1 MVFGLSGNNY
11 NSLYDAVS
19 EIGQSRTVK
28 AGNEWILVFRTFTPE
43 PNVIQDV
50 KDVLSSLDIE
60 DIRYID
66 SLLLVGSK
74 KSVKVDS
81 SLVEDLVGDRT
92 RSPVIIT
99 SMKDEID
106 RDFGFKIYER
116 GPHRRLAARIPLI
129 EIKDYKDEFTDR
141 IKDNILNDG
150 SITPDTL
157 DDILSVYLIAD
168 ETYVRIDPGTFFQE
182 IFDIPLKVTAKTDG
196 YGRPTPSERIILG
209 ESPRELV
216 ELALN
221 RLKQHNI
228 YRDVQFVEAAGL
240 PYSFDALAVQED
252 YRVLIKY
259 MDAPSDDDDVLPMK
273 LFMEALDVREGW
285 ILTSIPNGDGQ
296 SLNKWEKDNIS
307 VLTIND
313 L

>member
-1 MVFGLSGNNY
+1 MVFGLNGNTH
-11 NSLYDAVS
+11 NSLYNAVS
-19 EIGQSRTVK
+19 EIGQSRTVR
-28 AGNEWILVFRTFTPE
+28 AGNEWILVFRTHTQE
-43 PNVIQDV
+43 PDVIQDV

-66 SLLLVGSK
+66 SLLLIGSK
-74 KSVKVDS
+74 KSVKVDT

-92 RSPVIIT
+92 RTPVIIT

-106 RDFGFKIYER
+106 RDFGFKVYDR
-116 GPHRRLAARIPLI
+116 GPHRRLAARIPII
-129 EIKDYKDEFTDR
+129 EIKDFKDEFTNR
-141 IKDNILNDG
+141 IKDNISNDG

-182 IFDIPLKVTAKTDG
+182 IFDLPPKVMSKTAETE
-196 YGRPTPSERIILG
+196 RPTPSDRIILG

-221 RLKQHNI
+221 RLKEHDI

-240 PYSFDALAVQED
+240 PYNFDALAVQED
-252 YRVLIKY
+252 DGVLIQY
-259 MDAPSDDDDVLPMK
+259 MDAPSDDDILPMK
-273 LFMEALDVREGW
+273 LFMEALNVREGW

-296 SLNKWEKDNIS
+296 PLNKWEKDNIS

>member
-1 MVFGLSGNNY
+1 MVFCLSGNTY

-19 EIGQSRTVK
+19 EMGQSRTVK

-43 PNVIQDV
+43 PDVIQDV
-50 KDVLSSLDIE
+50 KYVLSSLDIE

-66 SLLLVGSK
+66 SLLLIGSK

-106 RDFGFKIYER
+106 RDFGFKVYDR
-116 GPHRRLAARIPLI
+116 GPHRRLAARMPLI
-129 EIKDYKDEFTDR
+129 EIKDFKDEFTDK
-141 IKDNILNDG
+141 IKDNILNDS

-182 IFDIPLKVTAKTDG
+182 IFDLPLKVTAKING
-196 YGRPTPSERIILG
+196 PGRPIPSEGIILG

-216 ELALN
+216 ELAIN

-228 YRDVQFVEAAGL
+228 YRDVQFMEAAGL
-240 PYSFDALAVQED
+240 LYSFDALAVQED
-252 YRVLIKY
+252 DRVLIKY
-259 MDAPSDDDDVLPMK
+259 MDAPSDDDVLPMK

-296 SLNKWEKDNIS
+296 PLNKWEKDNIS

>member
-1 MVFGLSGNNY
+1 MVFGLNDNTY
-11 NSLYDAVS
+11 NGLYDAVS
-19 EIGQSRTVK
+19 EIGQSRTVRT
-28 AGNEWILVFRTFTPE
+28 GNEWILVFRTFTQE
-43 PNVIQDV
+43 PDVIQDV
-50 KDVLSSLDIE
+50 KDVLASLDIE

-66 SLLLVGSK
+66 SLLLIGSK

-92 RSPVIIT
+92 RSPVII
-99 SMKDEID
+99 SSIKDEID
-106 RDFGFKIYER
+106 RDFGFKIYDR
-116 GPHRRLAARIPLI
+116 GPHRRLAARIPII
-129 EIKDYKDEFTDR
+129 EIKDFKDEFTDR
-141 IKDNILNDG
+141 IKDNILDDG

-182 IFDIPLKVTAKTDG
+182 IFDLPQKVTAKTDG
-196 YGRPTPSERIILG
+196 SGRPIPSDRIIVG

-216 ELALN
+216 ELALS
-221 RLKQHNI
+221 RLKQHDI

-240 PYSFDALAVQED
+240 PYSFDAMAVQED
-252 YRVLIKY
+252 DGVLLKY
-259 MDAPSDDDDVLPMK
+259 IDAPSDDNVLPMK
-273 LFMEALDVREGW
+273 LFMEALDVRQGW
-285 ILTSIPNGDGQ
+285 ILTRIPDDDGQ
-296 SLNKWEKDNIS
+296 PLNKWEKDNIS

>member
-1 MVFGLSGNNY
+1 MVFGLSDNTY

-28 AGNEWILVFRTFTPE
+28 SGNEWILVFRTLTPE
-43 PNVIQDV
+43 PDVIQDV

-66 SLLLVGSK
+66 SLLLIGSK
-74 KSVKVDS
+74 KSVKVGS

-99 SMKDEID
+99 SMKDEIN
-106 RDFGFKIYER
+106 RDFGFKVYER
-116 GPHRRLAARIPLI
+116 GPHRRLAARIPLV
-129 EIKDYKDEFTDR
+129 EIKDFKDEFTDR
-141 IKDNILNDG
+141 IKDNILNDS

-182 IFDIPLKVTAKTDG
+182 IFDLPLKSTAKTNG
-196 YGRPTPSERIILG
+196 PGRPKPPEGIILG

-240 PYSFDALAVQED
+240 LYSFDALAVQED
-252 YRVLIKY
+252 DRVLIKY
-259 MDAPSDDDDVLPMK
+259 MDTPSDDDVLPMK

-296 SLNKWEKDNIS
+296 PLNKWEKDNIS

>member
-1 MVFGLSGNNY
+1 MNGNTY
-11 NSLYDAVS
+11 DGLYDAVS
-19 EIGQSRTVK
+19 EIGQSRTVR

-43 PNVIQDV
+43 PDVIQDV
-50 KDVLSSLDIE
+50 KDVLSSFDIE

-66 SLLLVGSK
+66 SLLLIGSK
-74 KSVKVDS
+74 KAVKVDS

-106 RDFGFKIYER
+106 RDFGFKVYDR
-116 GPHRRLAARIPLI
+116 GPHRRLAARIPII
-129 EIKDYKDEFTDR
+129 EIKDFKDEFTDR

-168 ETYVRIDPGTFFQE
+168 ETYVRIDPGMFFQE
-182 IFDIPLKVTAKTDG
+182 IFDLPLKVTAKTVEA
-196 YGRPTPSERIILG
+196 GRPTSPDGIILG
-209 ESPRELV
+209 ESPTELV

-240 PYSFDALAVQED
+240 SYSFDALAVQED
-252 YRVLIKY
+252 DRVLLKY
-259 MDAPSDDDDVLPMK
+259 MDAPSDDDVLPMK
-273 LFMEALDVREGW
+273 LFMEALNVSKGW
-285 ILTSIPNGDGQ
+285 ILTSIPDSDSQ
-296 SLNKWEKDNIS
+296 PLNKWEKDNIS

>member
-1 MVFGLSGNNY
+1 MVFGLNDNTY
-11 NSLYDAVS
+11 NGLYDAVS
-19 EIGQSRTVK
+19 EIGQSRTVRT
-28 AGNEWILVFRTFTPE
+28 GNEWILVFRTFTQE
-43 PNVIQDV
+43 PDVIQDV
-50 KDVLSSLDIE
+50 KDVLASLDIE

-66 SLLLVGSK
+66 SLLLIGSK

-92 RSPVIIT
+92 RSPVII
-99 SMKDEID
+99 SSIKDEID
-106 RDFGFKIYER
+106 RDFGFNIYDR
-116 GPHRRLAARIPLI
+116 GPHRRLAARIPI
-129 EIKDYKDEFTDR
+129 IKIKDFKDEFTDR
-141 IKDNILNDG
+141 IKDNILDDG

-182 IFDIPLKVTAKTDG
+182 IFDLPQKVTAKTDG
-196 YGRPTPSERIILG
+196 SGRPIPSDRIIVG
-209 ESPRELV
+209 ESPMELV
-216 ELALN
+216 ELALS
-221 RLKQHNI
+221 RLKQHDI

-252 YRVLIKY
+252 DGVLLKY
-259 MDAPSDDDDVLPMK
+259 IDAPSDDNVLPMK
-273 LFMEALDVREGW
+273 LFMEALDVRQGW
-285 ILTSIPNGDGQ
+285 ILTRIPDDDGQ
-296 SLNKWEKDNIS
+296 PLNKWEKDNIS

>member
-1 MVFGLSGNNY
+1 MVFGLNSNTH

-19 EIGQSRTVK
+19 EIGQSRTVR

-43 PNVIQDV
+43 PDVIQDV

-66 SLLLVGSK
+66 SLLLIGSK
-74 KSVKVDS
+74 KSVKVAS
-81 SLVEDLVGDRT
+81 SLVEDLVGDKT
-92 RSPVIIT
+92 RSPLIIT
-99 SMKDEID
+99 NMKDEID
-106 RDFGFKIYER
+106 RDFGFKVYDR
-116 GPHRRLAARIPLI
+116 GPHRRLAARIPII
-129 EIKDYKDEFTDR
+129 EIKDFKDEFTDR

-182 IFDIPLKVTAKTDG
+182 IFDLPAKVTAKTG
-196 YGRPTPSERIILG
+196 ETERPTPTDRIILG

-221 RLKQHNI
+221 RLKHHNI

-240 PYSFDALAVQED
+240 LYSFDALAVQED
-252 YRVLIKY
+252 NRVLLKY
-259 MDAPSDDDDVLPMK
+259 MDAPSDDDVLPMK
-273 LFMEALDVREGW
+273 LFMEALNVREGW
-285 ILTSIPNGDGQ
+285 ILTGIPNCDGQ
-296 SLNKWEKDNIS
+296 VLNKWEKDNIS
-307 VLTIND
+307 VLTIKD

>member
-1 MVFGLSGNNY
+1 MNGNTY
-11 NSLYDAVS
+11 DGLYDAVS
-19 EIGQSRTVK
+19 EIGQSRTVR

-43 PNVIQDV
+43 PDVIQDV
-50 KDVLSSLDIE
+50 KDVLSSFDIE

-66 SLLLVGSK
+66 SLLLIGSK
-74 KSVKVDS
+74 KAVKVDS

-106 RDFGFKIYER
+106 RDFGFKVYDR
-116 GPHRRLAARIPLI
+116 GPHRRLAARIPII
-129 EIKDYKDEFTDR
+129 EIKDFKDEFTDR

-168 ETYVRIDPGTFFQE
+168 ETYVRIDPGMFFQE
-182 IFDIPLKVTAKTDG
+182 IFDLPLKVTAKTVEAE
-196 YGRPTPSERIILG
+196 RPTSPDGIILG
-209 ESPRELV
+209 ESPTELV

-252 YRVLIKY
+252 DRVLLKY
-259 MDAPSDDDDVLPMK
+259 MDAPSDDDVLPMK
-273 LFMEALDVREGW
+273 LFMEALNVSKGW
-285 ILTSIPNGDGQ
+285 ILTSIPDSDSQ
-296 SLNKWEKDNIS
+296 PLNKWEKDNIS

>member
-1 MVFGLSGNNY
+1 MVFGLNGNTH
-11 NSLYDAVS
+11 NSLYNAVS
-19 EIGQSRTVK
+19 EIGQSRTVR
-28 AGNEWILVFRTFTPE
+28 AGNEWILVFRTHTQE
-43 PNVIQDV
+43 PDVIQDV

-66 SLLLVGSK
+66 SLLLIGSK
-74 KSVKVDS
+74 KSVKVDT

-92 RSPVIIT
+92 GTPVIIT

-106 RDFGFKIYER
+106 RDFGFKVYDR

-129 EIKDYKDEFTDR
+129 EIKDFKDEFTDR
-141 IKDNILNDG
+141 IKDNILGDG

-182 IFDIPLKVTAKTDG
+182 IFDLPLKVMAKTVEAE
-196 YGRPTPSERIILG
+196 RPTPSDRIILG

-221 RLKQHNI
+221 RLKEHDI

-240 PYSFDALAVQED
+240 PYNFDALAVQED
-252 YRVLIKY
+252 DGVLIQY
-259 MDAPSDDDDVLPMK
+259 MDAPSDDDILPMK

-296 SLNKWEKDNIS
+296 PLNKWEKDNIS

>member
-1 MVFGLSGNNY
+1 MVFGLNGNTY
-11 NSLYDAVS
+11 DGLYDAVS
-19 EIGQSRTVK
+19 EIGQSRTVR

-43 PNVIQDV
+43 PDVIQDV
-50 KDVLSSLDIE
+50 KDVLSSFDIE

-66 SLLLVGSK
+66 SLLLIGSK
-74 KSVKVDS
+74 KAVKVDS

-106 RDFGFKIYER
+106 RDFGFKVYDR
-116 GPHRRLAARIPLI
+116 GPHRRLAARIPII
-129 EIKDYKDEFTDR
+129 EIKDFKDEFTDR
-141 IKDNILNDG
+141 IKDNILGDG

-157 DDILSVYLIAD
+157 DDILSIYLIAD
-168 ETYVRIDPGTFFQE
+168 DTYVRIDPGMFFQE
-182 IFDIPLKVTAKTDG
+182 IFDLPLKVTAKTVEAE
-196 YGRPTPSERIILG
+196 RPTSPDGIILG
-209 ESPRELV
+209 ESPTELV

-252 YRVLIKY
+252 DRVLLKY
-259 MDAPSDDDDVLPMK
+259 LDAPSDDDVLPMK
-273 LFMEALDVREGW
+273 LFMEALNVSKGW
-285 ILTSIPNGDGQ
+285 ILTSIPDSDGQ
-296 SLNKWEKDNIS
+296 PLNKWEKDNIS

>member
-1 MVFGLSGNNY
+1 LNDNTY
-11 NSLYDAVS
+11 NGLYDAVS
-19 EIGQSRTVK
+19 EIGQSRTVRT
-28 AGNEWILVFRTFTPE
+28 GNEWILVFRTFTQE
-43 PNVIQDV
+43 PDVIQDV
-50 KDVLSSLDIE
+50 KDVLASLDIE

-66 SLLLVGSK
+66 SLLLIGSK

-92 RSPVIIT
+92 RSPVII
-99 SMKDEID
+99 SSIKDEID
-106 RDFGFKIYER
+106 RDFGFKIYDR
-116 GPHRRLAARIPLI
+116 GPHRRLAARIPII
-129 EIKDYKDEFTDR
+129 EIKDFKDEFTDR
-141 IKDNILNDG
+141 IKDNILDDG

-182 IFDIPLKVTAKTDG
+182 IFDLPQKVTAKTDG
-196 YGRPTPSERIILG
+196 SGRPIPSDRIIVG

-216 ELALN
+216 ELALS
-221 RLKQHNI
+221 RLKQHDI

-240 PYSFDALAVQED
+240 PYSFDAMAVQED
-252 YRVLIKY
+252 DGVLLKY
-259 MDAPSDDDDVLPMK
+259 IDAPSDDNVLPMK
-273 LFMEALDVREGW
+273 LFMEALDVRQGW
-285 ILTSIPNGDGQ
+285 ILTSIPDSDSQ
-296 SLNKWEKDNIS
+296 PLNKWEKDNIS

>member
-1 MVFGLSGNNY
+1 LNDNTY
-11 NSLYDAVS
+11 NGLYDAVS
-19 EIGQSRTVK
+19 ETGQSRTVRT
-28 AGNEWILVFRTFTPE
+28 GNEWILVFRTFTQE
-43 PNVIQDV
+43 PDVIQDV

-66 SLLLVGSK
+66 SLLLIGSK

-81 SLVEDLVGDRT
+81 SLVEDLVGDKT
-92 RSPVIIT
+92 RSPAIIT

-106 RDFGFKIYER
+106 RDFGFKVYDR
-116 GPHRRLAARIPLI
+116 GPHRRLAARIPII
-129 EIKDYKDEFTDR
+129 EIKDFKDEFTDR
-141 IKDNILNDG
+141 IKDNILDDG

-182 IFDIPLKVTAKTDG
+182 IFDLPPKVTAKTDG
-196 YGRPTPSERIILG
+196 SGRLIPPDRIILG
-209 ESPRELV
+209 ESPMELV
-216 ELALN
+216 ELALS
-221 RLKQHNI
+221 RLKQHDI

-240 PYSFDALAVQED
+240 PYSFDAMAVQED
-252 YRVLIKY
+252 DRVLLKY
-259 MDAPSDDDDVLPMK
+259 MDAPSDDDVLPMK
-273 LFMEALDVREGW
+273 LFMEALDVRQGW
-285 ILTSIPNGDGQ
+285 ILTSIPDSDSQ
-296 SLNKWEKDNIS
+296 PLNKWEKDNIS

>member
-1 MVFGLSGNNY
+1 MVFGLNGNTH

-19 EIGQSRTVK
+19 EIGQSRTVR
-28 AGNEWILVFRTFTPE
+28 AGNEWILVFRTHTQE
-43 PNVIQDV
+43 PDVIQDV

-66 SLLLVGSK
+66 SLLLIGSK

-92 RSPVIIT
+92 GTPVIIT

-106 RDFGFKIYER
+106 RDFGFKVYDR
-116 GPHRRLAARIPLI
+116 GPHRRLAARIPII
-129 EIKDYKDEFTDR
+129 EIKDFKDEFTDR

-168 ETYVRIDPGTFFQE
+168 ETYVRIEPGTFFQE
-182 IFDIPLKVTAKTDG
+182 IFDLPLKVMAKTVEAG
-196 YGRPTPSERIILG
+196 KPTPSDRIILG

-221 RLKQHNI
+221 RLKEHDI

-240 PYSFDALAVQED
+240 PYNFDALAVQED
-252 YRVLIKY
+252 DGVLIQY
-259 MDAPSDDDDVLPMK
+259 MDAPSDDDILPMK
-273 LFMEALDVREGW
+273 LFMEALDVSKGW

-296 SLNKWEKDNIS
+296 PLNKWEKDNIS

>member
-1 MVFGLSGNNY
+1 MVFGLNGNTY
-11 NSLYDAVS
+11 NGLYDAVS
-19 EIGQSRTVK
+19 EIGQSRTVR
-28 AGNEWILVFRTFTPE
+28 AGNEWILVFRTSTQE
-43 PNVIQDV
+43 PDVIQDV
-50 KDVLSSLDIE
+50 KDVLASLDIE

-66 SLLLVGSK
+66 LLLLIGSK

-99 SMKDEID
+99 RMKDEID
-106 RDFGFKIYER
+106 RDFGFKVYDR
-116 GPHRRLAARIPLI
+116 GPHRRLAARIPII
-129 EIKDYKDEFTDR
+129 EIKDFKDEFTDR
-141 IKDNILNDG
+141 IKDNILDDG

-182 IFDIPLKVTAKTDG
+182 IFDLPPKVTAKTAEAE
-196 YGRPTPSERIILG
+196 RPTPPDRIILG

-216 ELALN
+216 ELALS
-221 RLKQHNI
+221 RLKQHDI

-252 YRVLIKY
+252 DGVLLKY
-259 MDAPSDDDDVLPMK
+259 MDAPSDDDVLPMK
-273 LFMEALDVREGW
+273 LFMEALNVREGW
-285 ILTSIPNGDGQ
+285 ILTSIPDSDSQ
-296 SLNKWEKDNIS
+296 PLNKWEKDNIS

>member
-1 MVFGLSGNNY
+1 MVFGLNDNTY
-11 NSLYDAVS
+11 NGLYDAVS
-19 EIGQSRTVK
+19 ETGQSRTVRT
-28 AGNEWILVFRTFTPE
+28 GNEWILVFRTFTQE
-43 PNVIQDV
+43 PDVIQDV
-50 KDVLSSLDIE
+50 KDVLASLDIE

-66 SLLLVGSK
+66 SLLLIGSK

-92 RSPVIIT
+92 RSPVIIS

-106 RDFGFKIYER
+106 RDFGFKVYDR
-116 GPHRRLAARIPLI
+116 GPHRRLAARIPII
-129 EIKDYKDEFTDR
+129 EIKDFKDEFTDR
-141 IKDNILNDG
+141 IKDNILDDG

-182 IFDIPLKVTAKTDG
+182 IFDLPPKVTAKTDG
-196 YGRPTPSERIILG
+196 SGRLIPPDRIILG
-209 ESPRELV
+209 ESPMELV
-216 ELALN
+216 ELALS
-221 RLKQHNI
+221 RLKQHDI

-240 PYSFDALAVQED
+240 PYSFDAMAVQED
-252 YRVLIKY
+252 DRVLLKY
-259 MDAPSDDDDVLPMK
+259 MDAPSDDDVLPMK
-273 LFMEALDVREGW
+273 LFMEALDVRQGW
-285 ILTSIPNGDGQ
+285 ILTSIPDSDSQ
-296 SLNKWEKDNIS
+296 PLNKWEKDNIS

>member
-1 MVFGLSGNNY
+1 MVFGLNDNTY
-11 NSLYDAVS
+11 NGLYDAVS
-19 EIGQSRTVK
+19 EIGQSRTVRT
-28 AGNEWILVFRTFTPE
+28 GNEWILVFRTFTQE
-43 PNVIQDV
+43 PDVIQDV
-50 KDVLSSLDIE
+50 KDVLASLDIE

-66 SLLLVGSK
+66 SLLLIGSK

-92 RSPVIIT
+92 RSPVII
-99 SMKDEID
+99 SSIKDEID
-106 RDFGFKIYER
+106 RDFGFKIYDR
-116 GPHRRLAARIPLI
+116 GPHRRLAARIPI
-129 EIKDYKDEFTDR
+129 IKIKDFKDEFTDR
-141 IKDNILNDG
+141 IKDNILDDG

-182 IFDIPLKVTAKTDG
+182 IFDLPPKVTAKTDG
-196 YGRPTPSERIILG
+196 SGRPIPSDRIILG
-209 ESPRELV
+209 ESPMELV
-216 ELALN
+216 ELALS
-221 RLKQHNI
+221 RLKQHDI

-252 YRVLIKY
+252 DGVLLKY
-259 MDAPSDDDDVLPMK
+259 IDAPSDDNVLPMK
-273 LFMEALDVREGW
+273 LFMEALDVRQGW
-285 ILTSIPNGDGQ
+285 ILTRIPDDDGQ
-296 SLNKWEKDNIS
+296 PLNKWEKDNIS

>member
-1 MVFGLSGNNY
+1 MVFGLNGNTH

-19 EIGQSRTVK
+19 EIGQSRTVR
-28 AGNEWILVFRTFTPE
+28 AGNEWILVFRTHTQE
-43 PNVIQDV
+43 PDVIQDV
-50 KDVLSSLDIE
+50 KDVLSSLNIE

-66 SLLLVGSK
+66 SLLLIGSK

-99 SMKDEID
+99 SIKDEID
-106 RDFGFKIYER
+106 RDFGFKVYDR
-116 GPHRRLAARIPLI
+116 GPHRRLAARIPII
-129 EIKDYKDEFTDR
+129 EIKDFKDEITNR
-141 IKDNILNDG
+141 IKDNILGDG

-182 IFDIPLKVTAKTDG
+182 IFDLPPKVTVKTDG
-196 YGRPTPSERIILG
+196 SGRPTPSDRIILG

-221 RLKQHNI
+221 RLKEHDI

-240 PYSFDALAVQED
+240 PYNFDALAVQED
-252 YRVLIKY
+252 DGVLIQY
-259 MDAPSDDDDVLPMK
+259 MDAPSDDDVLPMK

-296 SLNKWEKDNIS
+296 PLNKWEKDNIS

>member
-1 MVFGLSGNNY
+1 MVFGLNGNTY
-11 NSLYDAVS
+11 DGLYDAVS
-19 EIGQSRTVK
+19 EIGQSRTVR

-43 PNVIQDV
+43 PDVIQDV
-50 KDVLSSLDIE
+50 KDVLSSFDIE

-66 SLLLVGSK
+66 SLLLIGSK
-74 KSVKVDS
+74 KAVKVDS

-106 RDFGFKIYER
+106 RDFGFKVYDR
-116 GPHRRLAARIPLI
+116 GPHRRLAARIPII
-129 EIKDYKDEFTDR
+129 EIKDFKDEFTDR

-168 ETYVRIDPGTFFQE
+168 ETYVRIDPGMFFQE
-182 IFDIPLKVTAKTDG
+182 IFDLPLKVTAKTVEA
-196 YGRPTPSERIILG
+196 GRPTSPDGIILG
-209 ESPRELV
+209 ESPTELV

-252 YRVLIKY
+252 DRVLLKY
-259 MDAPSDDDDVLPMK
+259 MDAPSDDDVLPMK
-273 LFMEALDVREGW
+273 LFMEALNVSKGW
-285 ILTSIPNGDGQ
+285 ILTSIPDSDGQ
-296 SLNKWEKDNIS
+296 PLNKWEKDNIS

>member
-1 MVFGLSGNNY
+1 MVFGLSSNTY
-11 NSLYDAVS
+11 NGLYDAVS
-19 EIGQSRTVK
+19 EIGQSRTVR

-43 PNVIQDV
+43 PDVIQDV

-66 SLLLVGSK
+66 SLLLIGSK

-81 SLVEDLVGDRT
+81 NLVEDLVGDRT
-92 RSPVIIT
+92 RTPVIIS

-106 RDFGFKIYER
+106 RDFGFKVYDR
-116 GPHRRLAARIPLI
+116 GSHRRLAARIPLN
-129 EIKDYKDEFTDR
+129 EIKDFKDEFTNKIR
-141 IKDNILNDG
+141 DNILGDG

-168 ETYVRIDPGTFFQE
+168 ETYVRIEPGTFFQE
-182 IFDIPLKVTAKTDG
+182 IFDLPLKVTAKTADAGKPTQSDG
-196 YGRPTPSERIILG
+196 IIFG

-221 RLKQHNI
+221 RLKQHDI
-228 YRDVQFVEAAGL
+228 YRDVQFMEAAGL
-240 PYSFDALAVQED
+240 PYSFDAMAVKED
-252 YRVLIKY
+252 DSVLLKY
-259 MDAPSDDDDVLPMK
+259 IDAPSDDDVLPMK
-273 LFMEALDVREGW
+273 LFMEALNVSKGW
-285 ILTSIPNGDGQ
+285 ILTSIPDSDSQ
-296 SLNKWEKDNIS
+296 LLNKWEKDNIS

>member
-1 MVFGLSGNNY
+1 MVFGLNDNTY
-11 NSLYDAVS
+11 NGLYDAVS
-19 EIGQSRTVK
+19 EIGQSRTVRT
-28 AGNEWILVFRTFTPE
+28 GNEWILVFRTFTQE
-43 PNVIQDV
+43 PDVIQDV
-50 KDVLSSLDIE
+50 KDVLASLDIE

-66 SLLLVGSK
+66 SLLLIGSK

-92 RSPVIIT
+92 RSPVII
-99 SMKDEID
+99 SSIKDEID
-106 RDFGFKIYER
+106 RDFGFKIYDR
-116 GPHRRLAARIPLI
+116 GPHRRLAARIPII
-129 EIKDYKDEFTDR
+129 EIKDFKDEFTDR
-141 IKDNILNDG
+141 IKDNILDDG

-182 IFDIPLKVTAKTDG
+182 IFDLPQKVTAKTDG
-196 YGRPTPSERIILG
+196 SGRPIPSDRIIVG

-216 ELALN
+216 ELALS
-221 RLKQHNI
+221 RLKQHDI

-240 PYSFDALAVQED
+240 PYSFDAMAVQED
-252 YRVLIKY
+252 DGVLLKY
-259 MDAPSDDDDVLPMK
+259 IDAPSDDNVLPMK
-273 LFMEALDVREGW
+273 LFMEALDVRQGW
-285 ILTSIPNGDGQ
+285 ILTSIPDSDSQ
-296 SLNKWEKDNIS
+296 PLNKWEKDNIS

>member
-1 MVFGLSGNNY
+1 MVFGLNGNTY
-11 NSLYDAVS
+11 DGLYDAVS
-19 EIGQSRTVK
+19 EIGQFRTVR
-28 AGNEWILVFRTFTPE
+28 AGNEWILVFRTSTQE
-43 PNVIQDV
+43 PDVIQDV
-50 KDVLSSLDIE
+50 KDVLASLDIE

-66 SLLLVGSK
+66 SLLLIGSK
-74 KSVKVDS
+74 KSVKVDR

-92 RSPVIIT
+92 RSAEIIS
-99 SMKDEID
+99 SMKDEIN
-106 RDFGFKIYER
+106 RDFGFKVYDR
-116 GPHRRLAARIPLI
+116 GPHRRFATRIPII
-129 EIKDYKDEFTDR
+129 EIKDFKDEFANK
-141 IKDNILNDG
+141 IKDNILDDN

-182 IFDIPLKVTAKTDG
+182 IFDLPPKVTAKTAES
-196 YGRPTPSERIILG
+196 GRPTPPDRIILG

-216 ELALN
+216 ELALS
-221 RLKQHNI
+221 RLKQHDI

-252 YRVLIKY
+252 DGVLLKY
-259 MDAPSDDDDVLPMK
+259 MDTPSDDDILPMK
-273 LFMEALDVREGW
+273 QFMEALDVREGW
-285 ILTSIPNGDGQ
+285 ILTSIPDGDGQ
-296 SLNKWEKDNIS
+296 LLNKWEKDNIS

>member
-1 MVFGLSGNNY
+1 MVFGLNGNTH
-11 NSLYDAVS
+11 NSLYNAVS
-19 EIGQSRTVK
+19 EIGQSRTVR
-28 AGNEWILVFRTFTPE
+28 AGNEWILVFRTHTPE
-43 PNVIQDV
+43 PDVIQDV

-66 SLLLVGSK
+66 SLLLIGSK
-74 KSVKVDS
+74 KSVRVDS

-92 RSPVIIT
+92 RSPVVIT
-99 SMKDEID
+99 SMKDELD
-106 RDFGFKIYER
+106 RDFGFKVYDR
-116 GPHRRLAARIPLI
+116 GPHRRLAARIPII
-129 EIKDYKDEFTDR
+129 EIKDFKDEFTDR
-141 IKDNILNDG
+141 IKDNILGDG

-168 ETYVRIDPGTFFQE
+168 ETYVRIEPGTFFQE
-182 IFDIPLKVTAKTDG
+182 IFDLPPKVTVKTAEAE
-196 YGRPTPSERIILG
+196 RPTPSDRIILG

-240 PYSFDALAVQED
+240 LYSFDALAVQED
-252 YRVLIKY
+252 NRVLLKY
-259 MDAPSDDDDVLPMK
+259 MDIPSDDDVLPMK
-273 LFMEALDVREGW
+273 LFMKALDARQGW
-285 ILTSIPNGDGQ
+285 ILTGIPNGDGQ
-296 SLNKWEKDNIS
+296 VLNKWEKDNIS

>member
-1 MVFGLSGNNY
+1 MVFCLSGNTY

-43 PNVIQDV
+43 PDVIPDV
-50 KDVLSSLDIE
+50 KNVLSSLDIE

-66 SLLLVGSK
+66 SLLLIGSK

-106 RDFGFKIYER
+106 RDFGFKVYDR
-116 GPHRRLAARIPLI
+116 GPHRRLAARMPLI
-129 EIKDYKDEFTDR
+129 EIKDFKDEFTDK
-141 IKDNILNDG
+141 IKDNILNDS

-182 IFDIPLKVTAKTDG
+182 IFDLPLKVTAKING
-196 YGRPTPSERIILG
+196 PGRPIPSEGIILG

-216 ELALN
+216 ELAIN

-228 YRDVQFVEAAGL
+228 YRDVQFMEAAGL
-240 PYSFDALAVQED
+240 LYSFDALAVQED
-252 YRVLIKY
+252 DRVLIKY
-259 MDAPSDDDDVLPMK
+259 MDAPSDDDVLPMK

-296 SLNKWEKDNIS
+296 PLNKWEKDNIS

>member
-1 MVFGLSGNNY
+1 MVFGLNGNTH

-19 EIGQSRTVK
+19 EIGQSRTVR

-43 PNVIQDV
+43 PDVIQDV

-66 SLLLVGSK
+66 SLLLIGSK
-74 KSVKVDS
+74 KSVKVAS
-81 SLVEDLVGDRT
+81 SLVEDLVGDKT
-92 RSPVIIT
+92 RSPLIIT
-99 SMKDEID
+99 NMKDEID
-106 RDFGFKIYER
+106 RDFGFKVYDR
-116 GPHRRLAARIPLI
+116 GPHRRLAARIPII
-129 EIKDYKDEFTDR
+129 EIKDFKDEFTDR

-182 IFDIPLKVTAKTDG
+182 IFDHLPKVKAKTAKSEK
-196 YGRPTPSERIILG
+196 PIPSDRIILG

-216 ELALN
+216 ELALS
-221 RLKQHNI
+221 RLKQYKI
-228 YRDVQFVEAAGL
+228 YRDVEFMEAAGL
-240 PYSFDALAVQED
+240 MYSFDALAVQED
-252 YRVLIKY
+252 NRVLLKY
-259 MDAPSDDDDVLPMK
+259 MDAPSDDDVLPMK
-273 LFMEALDVREGW
+273 LFMEALNAREGW
-285 ILTSIPNGDGQ
+285 ILTGIPNGDGQ
-296 SLNKWEKDNIS
+296 VLNKWEKDNIS
-307 VLTIND
+307 VLTIKD

>member
-1 MVFGLSGNNY
+1 MVFGLNDNTY
-11 NSLYDAVS
+11 NGLYDAVS
-19 EIGQSRTVK
+19 EIGQSRTVRT
-28 AGNEWILVFRTFTPE
+28 GNEWILVFKTFTQE
-43 PNVIQDV
+43 PDVIQDV
-50 KDVLSSLDIE
+50 KDVLASLDIE

-66 SLLLVGSK
+66 SLLLIGSK

-92 RSPVIIT
+92 RSPVII
-99 SMKDEID
+99 SSIKDEID
-106 RDFGFKIYER
+106 RDFGFKIYDR
-116 GPHRRLAARIPLI
+116 GPHRRLAARIPI
-129 EIKDYKDEFTDR
+129 IKIKDFKDEFTDR
-141 IKDNILNDG
+141 IKDNILDDG

-182 IFDIPLKVTAKTDG
+182 IFDLTPKVTAKTDG
-196 YGRPTPSERIILG
+196 SGRPIPSDRIILG
-209 ESPRELV
+209 ESPMELV
-216 ELALN
+216 ELALS
-221 RLKQHNI
+221 RLKQHDI

-252 YRVLIKY
+252 DGVLLKY
-259 MDAPSDDDDVLPMK
+259 IDAPSDDNVLPMK
-273 LFMEALDVREGW
+273 LFMEALDVRQGW
-285 ILTSIPNGDGQ
+285 ILTRIPDDDGQ
-296 SLNKWEKDNIS
+296 PLNKWEKDNIS

>member
-1 MVFGLSGNNY
+1 MVFGLNGNTY
-11 NSLYDAVS
+11 DGLYDTVS
-19 EIGQSRTVK
+19 EIGQSRTVR

-43 PNVIQDV
+43 PDVIQDV
-50 KDVLSSLDIE
+50 KDVLSSFDIE

-66 SLLLVGSK
+66 SLLLIGSK

-106 RDFGFKIYER
+106 RDFGFKVYER
-116 GPHRRLAARIPLI
+116 GPHRRLAARIPII
-129 EIKDYKDEFTDR
+129 EIKDFKDEFTDR
-141 IKDNILNDG
+141 IKDNILGDG

-168 ETYVRIDPGTFFQE
+168 DTYVRIDPGMFFQE
-182 IFDIPLKVTAKTDG
+182 IFDLPLKVTAKTVEA
-196 YGRPTPSERIILG
+196 GRPTSPDGIILG
-209 ESPRELV
+209 ESPTELV

-252 YRVLIKY
+252 DRVLLKY
-259 MDAPSDDDDVLPMK
+259 MDAPSDDDVLPMK
-273 LFMEALDVREGW
+273 LFMEALNVSKGW
-285 ILTSIPNGDGQ
+285 ILTSIPDSDGQ
-296 SLNKWEKDNIS
+296 PLNKWEKDNIS

>member
-1 MVFGLSGNNY
+1 MVFGLNGNTY
-11 NSLYDAVS
+11 DGLYDAVS
-19 EIGQSRTVK
+19 EIGQSRTVR
-28 AGNEWILVFRTFTPE
+28 AGNEWILVFKTFTPE
-43 PNVIQDV
+43 PDVIQDV

-66 SLLLVGSK
+66 SLLLIGSK

-81 SLVEDLVGDRT
+81 SLVEDLVGDKT
-92 RSPVIIT
+92 RSPAIIT

-106 RDFGFKIYER
+106 RDFGFKVYDR
-116 GPHRRLAARIPLI
+116 GPHRRLAARIPII
-129 EIKDYKDEFTDR
+129 EIKDFKNEFTDR
-141 IKDNILNDG
+141 IKDNILGDG

-157 DDILSVYLIAD
+157 DDIVSVYLIAD
-168 ETYVRIDPGTFFQE
+168 ETYVRIDPGMFFQE
-182 IFDIPLKVTAKTDG
+182 IFDLPLKVKAKTVEAE
-196 YGRPTPSERIILG
+196 RPTSPDGIILG

-252 YRVLIKY
+252 DRVLLKY
-259 MDAPSDDDDVLPMK
+259 MDAPSDDDVLPMK
-273 LFMEALDVREGW
+273 LFMEALNVRQGW
-285 ILTSIPNGDGQ
+285 ILTRIPDSDDQ

>member
-1 MVFGLSGNNY
+1 MNDNTY
-11 NSLYDAVS
+11 NGLYDAVS
-19 EIGQSRTVK
+19 EIGQSRTVRT
-28 AGNEWILVFRTFTPE
+28 GNEWILVFRTFTQE
-43 PNVIQDV
+43 PDVIQDV
-50 KDVLSSLDIE
+50 KDVLASLDIE

-66 SLLLVGSK
+66 SLLLIGSK

-92 RSPVIIT
+92 RSPVIIS

-106 RDFGFKIYER
+106 RDFGFKVYDR
-116 GPHRRLAARIPLI
+116 GPHRRLAARIPII
-129 EIKDYKDEFTDR
+129 EIKDFKDEFTDK
-141 IKDNILNDG
+141 IKDNIPDDG

-182 IFDIPLKVTAKTDG
+182 IFDLMPNVTAKTDG
-196 YGRPTPSERIILG
+196 SGRLTPPDRIILG

-216 ELALN
+216 ELALS
-221 RLKQHNI
+221 RLKQHDI

-252 YRVLIKY
+252 DGVLLKY
-259 MDAPSDDDDVLPMK
+259 MDAPSDDNVLPMK
-273 LFMEALDVREGW
+273 LFMEALDVRQGW
-285 ILTSIPNGDGQ
+285 ILTRIPDDDGQ
-296 SLNKWEKDNIS
+296 PLNKWEKDNIS

>member
-1 MVFGLSGNNY
+1 MVFCLSGNTY

-19 EIGQSRTVK
+19 EMGQSRTVK

-43 PNVIQDV
+43 PDVIQDV
-50 KDVLSSLDIE
+50 KYVLSSLDIE

-66 SLLLVGSK
+66 SLLLIGSK

-106 RDFGFKIYER
+106 RDFGFKVYDR
-116 GPHRRLAARIPLI
+116 GPHRRLAARMPLI
-129 EIKDYKDEFTDR
+129 EIKDFKDEFTDK
-141 IKDNILNDG
+141 IKDNVLNDS

-182 IFDIPLKVTAKTDG
+182 IFDLPLKVTAKING
-196 YGRPTPSERIILG
+196 PGRPIPSEGIILG

-216 ELALN
+216 ELAIN

-228 YRDVQFVEAAGL
+228 YRDVQFMEAAGL
-240 PYSFDALAVQED
+240 LYSFDALAVQED
-252 YRVLIKY
+252 DRVLIKY
-259 MDAPSDDDDVLPMK
+259 MDAPSDDDVLPMK

-296 SLNKWEKDNIS
+296 PLNKWEKDNIS